1 MSENYELDRI
11 EEETAI
17 KIATAFFN
25 EARSAK
31 NAMEVIKQFGE
42 NSKKYSEVMEYS
54 PAFYSVVYNALI
66 SEVIMIIS
74 KIYDDSKNS
83 VNLGKFISA
92 CQRNIELFPKEKVHT
107 YPPENVGCNGGSI
120 TTLSE
125 EERTFHFDLK
135 MEEKMACYM
144 KKNKSLKEPLK
155 NLKIQRNKLYAHHDL
170 NVILKID
177 DIIKSNPLNM
187 KEIESMIDL
196 ALDFSQFVIAS
207 LTTKYTLPLYSNIDD
222 WGQTLFMAEY
232 GRKKYEEEMQA
243 KKLEGEKNE

>member
-1 MSENYELDRI
+1 MSENYELNKIDK
-11 EEETAI
+11 ETAI
-17 KIATAFFN
+17 KISTAFFN
-25 EARSAK
+25 ETRSAI

-54 PAFYSVVYNALI
+54 PAYYFIVYNALI
-66 SEVIMIIS
+66 SEVMMIIS

-83 VNLGKFISA
+83 INLGKFIST
-92 CQRNIELFPKEKVHT
+92 CQRNIEIFPKEKVRT
-107 YPPENVGCNGGSI
+107 YPPENVGSGVGSI
-120 TTLSE
+120 NTLSE
-125 EERTFHFDLK
+125 EERTFHINLK
-135 MEEKMACYM
+135 TEEKMEDYM
-144 KKNKSLKEPLK
+144 KKFKNMKEPIK

-222 WGQTLFMAEY
+222 WSQTLFMAEY
-232 GRKKYEEEMQA
+232 GRKKHEEEMQA
-243 KKLEGEKNE
+243 RENRG

>member
-1 MSENYELDRI
+1 MSNNYELDI
-11 EEETAI
+11 IDKETAI

-25 EARSAK
+25 EVRSVK

-42 NSKKYSEVMEYS
+42 NSKKYSEVMNYS
-54 PAFYSVVYNALI
+54 PAYYFVVYNALI
-66 SEVIMIIS
+66 SEVMMIIS

-83 VNLGKFISA
+83 VNLGNFIST

-107 YPPENVGCNGGSI
+107 YPPENVGSGDGSI
-120 TTLSE
+120 NTLSE

-135 MEEKMACYM
+135 TEEKIVGYM
-144 KKNKSLKEPLK
+144 KKFKSMKKPLK

-187 KEIESMIDL
+187 KEIELMIDL

-207 LTTKYTLPLYSNIDD
+207 LTTKYTLPLYSNIND
-222 WGQTLFMAEY
+222 WSLTLFMAEY
-232 GRKKYEEEMQA
+232 GRKKHEEELQA
-243 KKLEGEKNE
+243 KLEDEKHE